1 MNNKRLLFLGMVALT
16 LGIGVIIG
24 TVVSGGVKATFEQKA
39 AAIAIPD
46 PVSLSNTFSQ
56 IAAQLDPA
64 VVKIKVTIAQTP
76 RQSRGGQGGR
86 RQIPQIPGLPP
97 DLFDFGVPEDRGG
110 GEGTGTGFIVDK
122 AGFILTNNHVVERAA
137 KIEVTLADNTEHNAT
152 VVGSDEA
159 TDLAVIKIN
168 AGRDLATAKFGNSD
182 SVKVG
187 DWVLA
192 IGSPFGFDHSV
203 TSGIISAKGRDNGNL
218 GAGRSNLGLQKFL
231 QTDAAINPGNSGG
244 PLVNMAGEVIG
255 VNTAIVSE
263 TNSFAGLGFALP
275 SNAALKVYNQLSKDG
290 KVTRGSIG
298 IQMESSRDQVTLD
311 AYGLKGP
318 EAVIVSQVVPGSPAQ
333 KAGLQ
338 KRDVITEVD
347 GKRISTSSDLQ
358 DYIVDRPV
366 GATVKLGF
374 LRDGKPQSTS
384 VTIGDRAELFSDSPV
399 AAEARNN
406 AAPRDRAGT
415 SSHIGI
421 TVEPVT
427 NQQRRQF
434 NLPQNGVLITEVQ
447 PGSVAEDARLAEG
460 IIVTGA
466 VTGGKRVAINSVSDF
481 TEFESQLKSGSS
493 LVLYA
498 LVPPQFQDEIGF
510 PMKLK

>member
-64 VVKIKVTIAQTP
+64 VVKIKVKVAP
-76 RQSRGGQGGR
+76 RATRTNQPGR
-86 RQIPQIPGLPP
+86 RQQVPQIPFGLPP
-97 DLFDFGVPEDRGG
+97 ELFGSPDDQG

-122 AGFILTNNHVVERAA
+122 AGFIMTNNHVVERASE
-137 KIEVTLADNTEHNAT
+137 ITVTLSDNSEHTAT
-152 VVGSDEA
+152 VVGTDEA
-159 TDLAVIKIN
+159 TDLAVVKID
-168 AGRDLATAKFGNSD
+168 AKRDLATAKFGNSD
-182 SVKVG
+182 AVKVG

-192 IGSPFGFDHSV
+192 IGSPFGFDHTV

-218 GAGRSNLGLQKFL
+218 GADRSNAGLQKFL

-255 VNTAIVSE
+255 INTAIVSE

-275 SNAALKVYNQLSKDG
+275 SNAALKVYNQLTKDG

-298 IQMESSRDQVTLD
+298 IVMESRRDQVTLD

-318 EAVIVSQVVPGSPAQ
+318 EIVIVGSVVPGSPAE
-333 KAGLQ
+333 KGGLQ

-347 GKRISTSSDLQ
+347 GRKISTSADLQ

-366 GATVKLGF
+366 GSTIRLGL
-374 LRDGKPQSTS
+374 LRDGKLQSAS
-384 VTIGDRAELFSDSPV
+384 VIIGDRAALFNDTPV
-399 AAEARNN
+399 AESANRPSRGG
-406 AAPRDRAGT
+406 AAAGT
-415 SSHIGI
+415 SAHIGI
-421 TVEPVT
+421 TVETLTAQV
-427 NQQRRQF
+427 RRQ
-434 NLPQNGVLITEVQ
+434 LGVQ
-447 PGSVAEDARLAEG
+447 PSQSGVVITDVQPESVAAAAGLRESMVVTS
-460 IIVTGA
+460 IVTGGR
-466 VTGGKRVAINSVSDF
+466 TSPITTVADF
-481 TEFESQLKSGSS
+481 NAIESKLKSGNS
-493 LVLYA
+493 LVIYA
-498 LVPPQFQDEIGF
+498 FVPQANEEIPF